1 MARAYY
7 GTRIS
12 ENMTRTP
19 EGYLICH
26 NVPLARTG
34 WYEYE
39 ASELGLDVG
48 GMVNVFR
55 SPDEVFNDAAIASF
69 EGKTVSD
76 GHPSEY
82 PITSSNEAAYYR
94 GHVQNVRK
102 GNGEFEDCMTGDL
115 FVKDAVLINKIEN
128 GLREVSCGYDCE
140 WLAKEDGTYEQKQ
153 IRGNHVAVVPNGRA
167 GDRISIRDEAVRH
180 NTKQKRSENMA
191 FDLKKIF
198 GMGFKAW
205 AADAEP
211 EAIASAIEAA
221 KEGEEKAK
229 DAFPGPGVS
238 GEGDNPMMAMLQQ
251 ILAAIQQL
259 GQAKAPAGEPEKDA
273 LEELEGEIQGGGQE
287 ETEDVEGFM
296 SGGVFHP
303 IRGSEGYSKKEGDDP
318 AHNRRVAR
326 KYSGDDGAAT
336 DDLADTPTLPD
347 GDRPDNPIPG
357 ADSKQMVLAAIKAVK
372 PVIAAIKDEKERK
385 AATDALAKSLRDTMK
400 PGSQKAGY
408 GDLLRARKTMDE
420 KVQNQAAKDE
430 QYGKDLKDKYHRKH
444 IAGGK

>member
-39 ASELGLDVG
+39 ASEIGVDAS

-82 PITSSNEAAYYR
+82 PITPSNESAYYR

-102 GNGEFEDCMTGDL
+102 GAGEFEDCMIGDL

-140 WLAKEDGTYEQKQ
+140 WLEKDDGTYEQKQ
-153 IRGNHVAVVPNGRA
+153 IRGNHVAVVQNGRA
-167 GDRISIRDEAVRH
+167 GDRISIRDAATH
-180 NTKQKRSENMA
+180 HTTTKKRSEKMA
-191 FDLKKIF
+191 FDLKKVL

-211 EAIASAIEAA
+211 EAVANAIEAA
-221 KEGEEKAK
+221 KGGEEKAK
-229 DAFPGPGVS
+229 DALPGPGG
-238 GEGDNPMMAMLQQ
+238 GEGDNPMMAILQQ
-251 ILAAIQQL
+251 ILSAIQQM
-259 GQAKAPAGEPEKDA
+259 GQAKAPAGNPPEKDA
-273 LEELEGEIQGGGQE
+273 LEELEGELQGGEQE
-287 ETEDVEGFM
+287 DAEDVEGFM
-296 SGGVFHP
+296 RGGVFHP
-303 IRGSEGYSKKEGDDP
+303 IRGSEGYSNWKEQKEGKVKKWTRHDSADE
-318 AHNRRVAR
+318 
-326 KYSGDDGAAT
+326 
-336 DDLADTPTLPD
+336 LADTPTLPEE
-347 GDRPDNPIPG
+347 DRPDNPIPG

-400 PGSQKAGY
+400 PGSQKGAY
-408 GDLLRARKTMDE
+408 GDLLRTQKAVDE
-420 KVQNQAAKDE
+420 KARTQAAKDE
-430 QYGKDLKDKYHRKH
+430 EYGKGLKEKYHRKP